1 MGGGG
6 VAAVLCV
13 VRPPPNLLGGA
24 LCCAVPLLVGRGGC
38 RIQGPGPAAPPPPPG
53 PTSGQIGYIPPAVWV
68 SPTPQSTGQNQD
80 WPPSG
85 WNGQITP
92 AV

>member
-13 VRPPPNLLGGA
+13 VRPPPKPPRWRPVLCGAPPGGE
-24 LCCAVPLLVGRGGC
+24 GGLSHT
-38 RIQGPGPAAPPPPPG
+38 RTGPGRPPPG

-85 WNGQITP
+85 WNGHITP